1 MLTELRDRLRAGDVW
16 VAGSR
21 RYRSF
26 EERLISTEA
35 LRELREAGT
44 LQIAVEPNFEQFI
57 TARRALLDER
67 LQVVAAQA
75 AAGALPDV
83 TITNGVLRVAP
94 IGKAT
99 PPAAETL
106 AGWLY
111 TMLPRIRITDLL
123 VQVARWTKFL
133 DCFTHLR
140 TGEVAGDSRVP
151 DGRATSAAFPW
162 IDFLSCGLA
171 DLIGPGVNDGITVN
185 VVEIGQDAAFE
196 FVL

>member
-140 TGEVAGDSRVP
+140 TGEVAGDSRVLM
-151 DGRATSAAFPW
+151 A
-162 IDFLSCGLA
+162 GLLVQRFHGSTPIMRPCRS
-171 DLIGPGVNDGITVN
+171 DRSRSERRDHG
-185 VVEIGQDAAFE
+185 
-196 FVL
+196 